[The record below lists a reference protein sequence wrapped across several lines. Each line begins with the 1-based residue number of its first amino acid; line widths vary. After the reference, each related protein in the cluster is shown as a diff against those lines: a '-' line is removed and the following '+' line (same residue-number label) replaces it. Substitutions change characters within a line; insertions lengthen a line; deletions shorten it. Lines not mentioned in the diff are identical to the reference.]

1 MRCIGKAVKTI
12 HRNNDSYFTIASFD
26 LVKEIDGEVEIHPI
40 YKTFT
45 VVGIMPYLMEDADYE
60 ISATEVENK
69 KYGKQYQVNSINLY
83 LPNGI
88 ESKEGQ
94 KEFLDIIFTKLQVK
108 EMYEALDDPYMTLKD
123 GDISSLV
130 KVKNCGMKTAVAW
143 IDKFKTYM
151 PLSNAM
157 KELSE
162 YGLTEALLRRIV
174 NHYKSSDIA
183 VEIIQNK
190 PYKLI
195 EVNGVG
201 WHKCD
206 EIAMKGGLKPDSPER
221 IGTYILYYLQER
233 ANEGYSYIPADANT
247 EIENGIV
254 SKTQKPINFIDT
266 MIEFFGDDI
275 SDEAL
280 KGGLDYVNDQLWFSD
295 DRKFVGLKRIYDL
308 EMSVAEN
315 LIRIRDGE
323 NDFKYSNWKDII
335 KQKEIDQG
343 WEYNEQQLEGIKA
356 VLENQ
361 VVVITGKAGTGKSS
375 IVDAMIAVLQGYS
388 YAQTALSG
396 RAAARMAEI
405 THEEGYTIH
414 RLLGFPKGD
423 RDHGGFVFHEDNK
436 LPRDII
442 ILDEVSMVD
451 GELFNR
457 LVKAIK
463 TGSKLI
469 MLGDTGQLEC
479 IGCMNIAADLI
490 ASKEIVSIELSQ
502 IHRQAANS
510 GIITESIKARKG
522 IQLIEK
528 DWIGTEVR
536 GKLNDL
542 VLDCF
547 SDKSNTFYKVMQH
560 ASSELE
566 DGTDIMDL
574 MVIAPSYK
582 NESGVDNLNAA
593 LQSLYNPD
601 SSEKKEVFVQK
612 SSKAWIL
619 REGDKIINVQNDY
632 YAKNKFTAGIFN
644 GNIGVVKNID
654 IDANTIAVDFQDI
667 PGIMILPKKN
677 WKDLELG
684 YAITCHK
691 AQGSQCKKVIVG
703 LDFGSF
709 IQLSREWVYTA
720 MTRAIDKCYMVAQNN
735 ALRYAVSKNSI
746 SVKRTHLVNLLAY
759 KAANKFSLGN
769 CETH

>member
-108 EMYEALDDPYMTLKD
+108 EMYKALDDPYMTLKD

-343 WEYNEQQLEGIKA
+343 WEYNEQQIEGIKA

-510 GIITESIKARKG
+510 GIITESIKAREG
-522 IQLIEK
+522 VQLIEK

-601 SSEKKEVFVQK
+601 SPEKKEVFVQK

-644 GNIGVVKNID
+644 GNIGIVKNID
-654 IDANTIAVDFQDI
+654 TDANTIAVDFQDI

-746 SVKRTHLVNLLAY
+746 SVKRTHLIKLLDY
-759 KAANKFSLGN
+759 KAANKFSF
-769 CETH
+769 

>member
-26 LVKEIDGEVEIHPI
+26 LVKEIDGEVEMHPI

-343 WEYNEQQLEGIKA
+343 WEYNEQQIEGIKA

-510 GIITESIKARKG
+510 GIITESIKAREG

-654 IDANTIAVDFQDI
+654 IDSNTIAVDFQDI

-746 SVKRTHLVNLLAY
+746 SVKRTHLVKLLAY
-759 KAANKFSLGN
+759 KAANKFSF
-769 CETH
+769 

>member
-343 WEYNEQQLEGIKA
+343 WEYNEQQIEGIKA

-502 IHRQAANS
+502 IHRQAVNS
-510 GIITESIKARKG
+510 GIITESIKAREG

-528 DWIGTEVR
+528 DWIETEVR

-542 VLDCF
+542 VIDCF

-746 SVKRTHLVNLLAY
+746 SVKRTHLAKLLAY
-759 KAANKFSLGN
+759 KAANKFSF
-769 CETH
+769 

>member
-26 LVKEIDGEVEIHPI
+26 LVKEIDGEVEMHPI

-295 DRKFVGLKRIYDL
+295 DRRFVGLKRIYDL

-343 WEYNEQQLEGIKA
+343 WEYNEQQIKGIKA

-510 GIITESIKARKG
+510 GIITESIKAREG

-601 SSEKKEVFVQK
+601 SPERKEVFVQK

-654 IDANTIAVDFQDI
+654 IDVNTIAVDFQDI

-746 SVKRTHLVNLLAY
+746 SVKRTHLVKLLAY
-759 KAANKFSLGN
+759 KAANKFSF
-769 CETH
+769 

>member
-510 GIITESIKARKG
+510 GIITESIKAREG

-601 SSEKKEVFVQK
+601 SPEKKEVFVQK

-654 IDANTIAVDFQDI
+654 IDVNTIAVDFQDI

-746 SVKRTHLVNLLAY
+746 SVKRTHLVKLLAY
-759 KAANKFSLGN
+759 KAANKFSF
-769 CETH
+769 

>member
-162 YGLTEALLRRIV
+162 YGLTEALLKRIV

-479 IGCMNIAADLI
+479 IGCMNIVADLI

-510 GIITESIKARKG
+510 GIITESIKAREG

-542 VLDCF
+542 VIDCF

-601 SSEKKEVFVQK
+601 SPEKKEVFVQK

-654 IDANTIAVDFQDI
+654 TDANTIAVDFQDI

-746 SVKRTHLVNLLAY
+746 SVKRTHLAKLLAY
-759 KAANKFSLGN
+759 KAANKFSF
-769 CETH
+769 

>member
-266 MIEFFGDDI
+266 MI
-275 SDEAL
+275 
-280 KGGLDYVNDQLWFSD
+280 
-295 DRKFVGLKRIYDL
+295 
-308 EMSVAEN
+308 
-315 LIRIRDGE
+315 
-323 NDFKYSNWKDII
+323 
-335 KQKEIDQG
+335 
-343 WEYNEQQLEGIKA
+343 
-356 VLENQ
+356 
-361 VVVITGKAGTGKSS
+361 
-375 IVDAMIAVLQGYS
+375 
-388 YAQTALSG
+388 
-396 RAAARMAEI
+396 
-405 THEEGYTIH
+405 
-414 RLLGFPKGD
+414 
-423 RDHGGFVFHEDNK
+423 
-436 LPRDII
+436 
-442 ILDEVSMVD
+442 
-451 GELFNR
+451 
-457 LVKAIK
+457 
-463 TGSKLI
+463 
-469 MLGDTGQLEC
+469 
-479 IGCMNIAADLI
+479 
-490 ASKEIVSIELSQ
+490 
-502 IHRQAANS
+502 
-510 GIITESIKARKG
+510 
-522 IQLIEK
+522 
-528 DWIGTEVR
+528 
-536 GKLNDL
+536 
-542 VLDCF
+542 
-547 SDKSNTFYKVMQH
+547 
-560 ASSELE
+560 
-566 DGTDIMDL
+566 
-574 MVIAPSYK
+574 
-582 NESGVDNLNAA
+582 
-593 LQSLYNPD
+593 
-601 SSEKKEVFVQK
+601 
-612 SSKAWIL
+612 
-619 REGDKIINVQNDY
+619 
-632 YAKNKFTAGIFN
+632 
-644 GNIGVVKNID
+644 
-654 IDANTIAVDFQDI
+654 
-667 PGIMILPKKN
+667 
-677 WKDLELG
+677 
-684 YAITCHK
+684 
-691 AQGSQCKKVIVG
+691 
-703 LDFGSF
+703 
-709 IQLSREWVYTA
+709 
-720 MTRAIDKCYMVAQNN
+720 
-735 ALRYAVSKNSI
+735 
-746 SVKRTHLVNLLAY
+746 
-759 KAANKFSLGN
+759 
-769 CETH
+769 

>member
-280 KGGLDYVNDQLWFSD
+280 KGGLDYVNGQLWFSD

-343 WEYNEQQLEGIKA
+343 WEYNEQQIEGIKA

-510 GIITESIKARKG
+510 GIITESIKAREG

-735 ALRYAVSKNSI
+735 AFRYAVSKNSI
-746 SVKRTHLVNLLAY
+746 SVKRTHLVKLLAY
-759 KAANKFSLGN
+759 KATNKFSF
-769 CETH
+769 

>member
-247 EIENGIV
+247 EIENGIA

-343 WEYNEQQLEGIKA
+343 WEYNEQQIEGIKA

-759 KAANKFSLGN
+759 KAANKFSF
-769 CETH
+769 

>member
-280 KGGLDYVNDQLWFSD
+280 KGGLDYANDQLWFSD

-308 EMSVAEN
+308 EMNVAEN

-343 WEYNEQQLEGIKA
+343 WEYNEQQIEGIKA

-423 RDHGGFVFHEDNK
+423 RNHGGFVFHEDNK

-510 GIITESIKARKG
+510 GIITESIKAREG

-601 SSEKKEVFVQK
+601 SPEKKEVFVQK

-746 SVKRTHLVNLLAY
+746 SVKRTHLVKLLAY
-759 KAANKFSLGN
+759 KAANKFSF
-769 CETH
+769 

>member
-162 YGLTEALLRRIV
+162 YGLTETLLRRIV

-510 GIITESIKARKG
+510 GIITESIKAREG

-542 VLDCF
+542 VIDCF

-601 SSEKKEVFVQK
+601 SPEKKEVFVQK

-654 IDANTIAVDFQDI
+654 TDANTIAVDFQDI

-746 SVKRTHLVNLLAY
+746 SVKRTHLAKLLAY
-759 KAANKFSLGN
+759 KAANKFSF
-769 CETH
+769 

>member
-295 DRKFVGLKRIYDL
+295 NRRFVGLKRIYDL

-343 WEYNEQQLEGIKA
+343 WEYNEQQIKGIKA

-510 GIITESIKARKG
+510 GIITESIKAREG

-601 SSEKKEVFVQK
+601 SPEKKEVFVQK
-612 SSKAWIL
+612 SSKAWML

-632 YAKNKFTAGIFN
+632 YAKNKFTVGIFN

-746 SVKRTHLVNLLAY
+746 SVKRTHLVKLLAY
-759 KAANKFSLGN
+759 KAANKFSF
-769 CETH
+769 

>member
-60 ISATEVENK
+60 ISATEVGNK

-295 DRKFVGLKRIYDL
+295 DRRFVGLKRIYDL

-343 WEYNEQQLEGIKA
+343 WEYNEQQIEGIKA

-759 KAANKFSLGN
+759 KAANKFSF
-769 CETH
+769 

>member
-343 WEYNEQQLEGIKA
+343 WEYNEQQIEGIKA

-457 LVKAIK
+457 LVRAIK

-510 GIITESIKARKG
+510 GIITESIKAREG

-601 SSEKKEVFVQK
+601 SPEKKEVFVQK

-632 YAKNKFTAGIFN
+632 YVKNKFTAGIFN

-746 SVKRTHLVNLLAY
+746 SVKRTHLVKLLAY
-759 KAANKFSLGN
+759 KAANKFSF
-769 CETH
+769 

>member
-108 EMYEALDDPYMTLKD
+108 EMYETLDNPYMTLKD
-123 GDISSLV
+123 GDIASLV

-247 EIENGIV
+247 EIKNGIV

-280 KGGLDYVNDQLWFSD
+280 KGGLDYANDQLWFSD

-343 WEYNEQQLEGIKA
+343 WEYNEQQIEGIKA

-510 GIITESIKARKG
+510 GIITESIKAREG

-528 DWIGTEVR
+528 DWVGTEVR

-560 ASSELE
+560 ASAELE

-632 YAKNKFTAGIFN
+632 YAKNKYTAGIFN

-654 IDANTIAVDFQDI
+654 IDTNTIAVDFQDI

-746 SVKRTHLVNLLAY
+746 SVKRTHLVKLLAY
-759 KAANKFSLGN
+759 KAANKF
-769 CETH
+769 TF

>member
-162 YGLTEALLRRIV
+162 YGLTETLLRRIV

-343 WEYNEQQLEGIKA
+343 WEYNEQQIEGIKA

-510 GIITESIKARKG
+510 GIITESIKAREG

-542 VLDCF
+542 VIDCF

-601 SSEKKEVFVQK
+601 SPEKKEVFVQK

-654 IDANTIAVDFQDI
+654 INANTIAVDFQDI

-746 SVKRTHLVNLLAY
+746 SVKRTHLVKLLAY
-759 KAANKFSLGN
+759 KAANKFSF
-769 CETH
+769 

>member
-343 WEYNEQQLEGIKA
+343 WEYNEQQIEGIKA

-510 GIITESIKARKG
+510 GIITESIKAREG

-542 VLDCF
+542 VIDCF

-574 MVIAPSYK
+574 MVIAPLYK

-720 MTRAIDKCYMVAQNN
+720 MTRAIDKCYMIAQNN

-746 SVKRTHLVNLLAY
+746 SVKRTHLAKLLAY
-759 KAANKFSLGN
+759 KAANKFSF
-769 CETH
+769 

>member
-280 KGGLDYVNDQLWFSD
+280 KGGLDYVNDQLWFSG

-343 WEYNEQQLEGIKA
+343 WEYNEQQIKGIKA

-423 RDHGGFVFHEDNK
+423 RNHGGFVFHEDNK

-510 GIITESIKARKG
+510 GIITESIKAREG

-601 SSEKKEVFVQK
+601 SPEKKEVFVQK

-654 IDANTIAVDFQDI
+654 IDTNTIAVDFQDI

-746 SVKRTHLVNLLAY
+746 SVKRTHLVKLLAY
-759 KAANKFSLGN
+759 KSANKFSF
-769 CETH
+769 

>member
-1 MRCIGKAVKTI
+1 
-12 HRNNDSYFTIASFD
+12 
-26 LVKEIDGEVEIHPI
+26 
-40 YKTFT
+40 
-45 VVGIMPYLMEDADYE
+45 MPYLMEDADYE

-343 WEYNEQQLEGIKA
+343 WEYNEQQIEGIKA

-490 ASKEIVSIELSQ
+490 ASKEIVSIELTQ

-510 GIITESIKARKG
+510 GIITESIKAREG

-601 SSEKKEVFVQK
+601 SPEKKEVFVQK

-746 SVKRTHLVNLLAY
+746 SVKRTHLVKLLAY
-759 KAANKFSLGN
+759 KAANKFSF
-769 CETH
+769 

>member
-162 YGLTEALLRRIV
+162 YGLTETLLRRIV

-343 WEYNEQQLEGIKA
+343 WEYNEQQIEGIKA

-375 IVDAMIAVLQGYS
+375 IIDAMIAVLQGYS

-510 GIITESIKARKG
+510 GIITESIKAREG

-601 SSEKKEVFVQK
+601 SPEKKEVFVQK
-612 SSKAWIL
+612 GSKAWIL

-654 IDANTIAVDFQDI
+654 IDVNTIAVDFQDI

-746 SVKRTHLVNLLAY
+746 SVKRTHLVKLLAY
-759 KAANKFSLGN
+759 KAANKFSF
-769 CETH
+769 

>member
-162 YGLTEALLRRIV
+162 YGLTEALLRRII

-280 KGGLDYVNDQLWFSD
+280 KGGLDYANDQLWFSD

-308 EMSVAEN
+308 EMSVTEN

-343 WEYNEQQLEGIKA
+343 WEYNEQQIEGIKA

-423 RDHGGFVFHEDNK
+423 RNHGGFVFHEDNK

-510 GIITESIKARKG
+510 GIITESIKAREG

-601 SSEKKEVFVQK
+601 SPEKKEVFVQK

-654 IDANTIAVDFQDI
+654 IDTNTIAVDFQDI

-746 SVKRTHLVNLLAY
+746 SVKRTHLVKLLAY
-759 KAANKFSLGN
+759 KAANKFSF
-769 CETH
+769 

>member
-295 DRKFVGLKRIYDL
+295 DRRFVGLKRICDL

-343 WEYNEQQLEGIKA
+343 WEYNEQQIEGIKA

-510 GIITESIKARKG
+510 GIITESIKAREG

-601 SSEKKEVFVQK
+601 SPEKKEVFVQK

-746 SVKRTHLVNLLAY
+746 SVKRTHLVKLLAY
-759 KAANKFSLGN
+759 KAANKFSF
-769 CETH
+769 

>member
-26 LVKEIDGEVEIHPI
+26 LVKEIDGEVEMHPT

-343 WEYNEQQLEGIKA
+343 WEYNEQQIEGIKA

-510 GIITESIKARKG
+510 GIITESIKAREG

-601 SSEKKEVFVQK
+601 SPEKKEVFVQK
-612 SSKAWIL
+612 SSKAWML

-746 SVKRTHLVNLLAY
+746 SVKRTHLVKLLAY
-759 KAANKFSLGN
+759 KAANKFSF
-769 CETH
+769 

>member
-254 SKTQKPINFIDT
+254 SKTQKPINFIDI

-759 KAANKFSLGN
+759 KAANKFSF
-769 CETH
+769 

>member
-280 KGGLDYVNDQLWFSD
+280 KGGLDYANDQLWFSD

-343 WEYNEQQLEGIKA
+343 WEYNEQQIEGIKA

-375 IVDAMIAVLQGYS
+375 IVDAMIAILQGYS

-423 RDHGGFVFHEDNK
+423 RNHGGFVFHEDNK

-510 GIITESIKARKG
+510 GIITESIKAREG

-601 SSEKKEVFVQK
+601 GSEKKEVFVQK

-654 IDANTIAVDFQDI
+654 IDTNTIAVDFQDI

-746 SVKRTHLVNLLAY
+746 SVKRTHLVKLLAY
-759 KAANKFSLGN
+759 KAANKFSF
-769 CETH
+769 

>member
-162 YGLTEALLRRIV
+162 YGLTEALLKRIV

-343 WEYNEQQLEGIKA
+343 WEYNEQQIEGIKA

-510 GIITESIKARKG
+510 GIITESIKAREG

-542 VLDCF
+542 VIDCF

-601 SSEKKEVFVQK
+601 SPEKKEVFVQK

-746 SVKRTHLVNLLAY
+746 SVKRTHLVKLLAY
-759 KAANKFSLGN
+759 KAANKFSF
-769 CETH
+769 

>member
-343 WEYNEQQLEGIKA
+343 WEYNEQQIEGIKA

-510 GIITESIKARKG
+510 GIITESIKAREG

-601 SSEKKEVFVQK
+601 SPEKKEVFVQK

-654 IDANTIAVDFQDI
+654 IDVNTIAVDFQDI

-746 SVKRTHLVNLLAY
+746 SVKRTHLVKLLAY
-759 KAANKFSLGN
+759 KAANKFSF
-769 CETH
+769 

>member
-343 WEYNEQQLEGIKA
+343 WEYNEQQIEGIKA

-601 SSEKKEVFVQK
+601 SPEKKEVFVQK

-619 REGDKIINVQNDY
+619 REEDKIINVQNDY

-746 SVKRTHLVNLLAY
+746 SVKRTHLVKLLAY
-759 KAANKFSLGN
+759 KAANKFSF
-769 CETH
+769 

>member
-26 LVKEIDGEVEIHPI
+26 LVKEIDGEVEIHPT

-343 WEYNEQQLEGIKA
+343 WEYNEQQIEGIKA

-510 GIITESIKARKG
+510 GIIIESIKAREG

-601 SSEKKEVFVQK
+601 SPEKKEVFIQK

-746 SVKRTHLVNLLAY
+746 SVKRTHLVKLLAY
-759 KAANKFSLGN
+759 KAANKFSF
-769 CETH
+769 

>member
-94 KEFLDIIFTKLQVK
+94 KEFLDIIFTERQVK
-108 EMYEALDDPYMTLKD
+108 DMYEALDDPYITLKD
-123 GDISSLV
+123 GDIASLV
-130 KVKNCGMKTAVAW
+130 QVKNCGMKTAVAW

-162 YGLTEALLRRIV
+162 YGLTETLLRKII

-323 NDFKYSNWKDII
+323 NDFKYANWENII
-335 KQKEIDQG
+335 RQKEIDQG
-343 WEYNEQQLEGIKA
+343 WEYNEQQIEGIKA

-510 GIITESIKARKG
+510 GIITESIKAREG

-528 DWIGTEVR
+528 DWVGTEVR

-601 SSEKKEVFVQK
+601 SPEKKEVFVQK

-654 IDANTIAVDFQDI
+654 TDANTIAVDFQDI

-746 SVKRTHLVNLLAY
+746 SVKRTHLVKLLAY
-759 KAANKFSLGN
+759 KAANKFSF
-769 CETH
+769 

>member
-295 DRKFVGLKRIYDL
+295 DRRFVGLKRIYDL

-343 WEYNEQQLEGIKA
+343 WEYNEQQIEGIKA

-654 IDANTIAVDFQDI
+654 TDANTIAVDFQDI

-746 SVKRTHLVNLLAY
+746 SVKRTHLAKLLAY
-759 KAANKFSLGN
+759 KAANKFSF
-769 CETH
+769 

>member
-26 LVKEIDGEVEIHPI
+26 LVKEIDGEVEMHPI

-108 EMYEALDDPYMTLKD
+108 EMYEALDDPYMVLKD

-323 NDFKYSNWKDII
+323 NDFKYSNWKNII
-335 KQKEIDQG
+335 KQKETDQG
-343 WEYNEQQLEGIKA
+343 WEYNEQQIEGIKA

-510 GIITESIKARKG
+510 GIITESIKAREG

-601 SSEKKEVFVQK
+601 SPEKKEVFVQK

-746 SVKRTHLVNLLAY
+746 SVKRTHLVKLLAY
-759 KAANKFSLGN
+759 KAANKFSF
-769 CETH
+769 

>member
-343 WEYNEQQLEGIKA
+343 WEYNEQQIEGIKA

-423 RDHGGFVFHEDNK
+423 RDHGDFVFHEDNK

-759 KAANKFSLGN
+759 KAANKFSF
-769 CETH
+769 

>member
-108 EMYEALDDPYMTLKD
+108 EMYEALDDPYMALKD

-343 WEYNEQQLEGIKA
+343 WEYNEQQIEGIKA

-601 SSEKKEVFVQK
+601 SPEKKEVFVQK

-746 SVKRTHLVNLLAY
+746 SVKRTHLVKLLAY
-759 KAANKFSLGN
+759 KAANKFSF
-769 CETH
+769 